1 METIK
6 ERLPNDDLPNAHLKI
21 FKAAKDKW
29 AIFTV
34 TGDYLETLT
43 YEDARP
49 LIARP
54 AARAEYLEAHG
65 IEQAKGALA

>member
-1 METIK
+1 MT
-6 ERLPNDDLPNAHLKI
+6 DTQQHDLPNESLKI
-21 FKAAKDKW
+21 YRAAKDKW

-43 YEDARP
+43 YDEARP

-54 AARAEYLEAHG
+54 RARAEYLEAHG
-65 IEQAKGALA
+65 IGLIKTQ